1 MSQRPDPLRDFH
13 RVLHPIQSPPEG
25 RGWNHDEL
33 ADLLPDQGQALS
45 AAAVLIGLIER
56 DGAMQVLLTRRTEAM
71 RTHAGQISFPGGRI
85 EPGDADPAAAALRE
99 AQEEVGLL
107 PSQASV
113 LGYLDPFVTI
123 TGFHVFPVVARIH
136 HDFAAVP
143 DPTEVDEVFEV
154 PLDFLMDPA
163 NAHRVEME
171 FRGSVRSLLE
181 FRYHQY
187 RVWGATAAML
197 VNLRERLGASA

>member
-1 MSQRPDPLRDFH
+1 MSQRPDPLRDFQ
-13 RVLHPIQSPPEG
+13 RVLHPVQSPPLG

-33 ADLLPDQGQALS
+33 VDLLPDQGEALS
-45 AAAVLIGLIER
+45 AAAVLIGLLER
-56 DGAMQVLLTRRTEAM
+56 DDGVQVLLTRRNESM
-71 RTHAGQISFPGGRI
+71 RTHAGQVSFPGGRI
-85 EPGDADPAAAALRE
+85 ESIDADPAAAALRE
-99 AQEEVGLL
+99 AHEEIGLL

-123 TGFHVFPVVARIH
+123 TGFHVFPVVARI
-136 HDFAAVP
+136 DCNFSAVP

-163 NAHRVEME
+163 NALRVEME
-171 FRGSVRSLLE
+171 FRGSVRKLLE
-181 FRYHQY
+181 FRYQQY

-197 VNLRERLGASA
+197 VNLRERLQAGP